1 MARKKSILV
10 RVSDEEEEQI
20 KAKAAEAKMNVSSY
34 LRWIACEGT
43 IKVYDMKAVNDL
55 IVQVSRIGTNI
66 NQIATMVNQTKSVY
80 RNDIGDLKK
89 QLDKMEKELNE
100 FLKIFKIQNEEM

>member
-1 MARKKSILV
+1 MSRKKLILV
-10 RVSDEEEEQI
+10 RVSDDEEEQI

-43 IKVYDMKAVNDL
+43 IKVYDMKSVNDL
-55 IVQVSRIGTNI
+55 IVQFSKIGTNI

-80 RNDIGDLKK
+80 LNDIRALKD
-89 QLDKMEKELNE
+89 QLDDMESAIDKFIGL
-100 FLKIFKIQNEEM
+100 FKIKNREL